1 MKKEITAADMHR
13 ILNNNVFMDVIL
25 SRVATMSD
33 DERRQFTIAEVDKL
47 LGQRP
52 YGNSLDWFI
61 GQFLE
66 DINVRRLDNPL
77 YQEDSA
83 LARWY
88 VELAEL
94 GLNLKTHIPIDLN
107 QIEPGLGSHPDDPEQ
122 DYTLDNGRLT
132 DWLRSTPYRRVA
144 ALVARIMLEREY
156 GRVVD
161 HFDAVQDYYAE
172 HCRTDFLDIQ
182 KTEQCEEFIKQ
193 VLDSIDTVS
202 AHQQRGRELGLND
215 EEMRVVDALWGWMP
229 HDYQQEYVAA
239 AREICQAVEAS
250 LPAPTAIRSRKGF
263 AVYKKPVLEQM
274 EAIAKKNDLDVDL
287 TDKYNITLGY
297 LSEWLFKKYMGD
309 QLTYDD
315 PLNGYKEF

>member
-88 VELAEL
+88 VELAR
-94 GLNLKTHIPIDLN
+94 LNPASAVIPMPQNKT
-107 QIEPGLGSHPDDPEQ
+107 
-122 DYTLDNGRLT
+122 TRWT
-132 DWLRSTPYRRVA
+132 
-144 ALVARIMLEREY
+144 
-156 GRVVD
+156 
-161 HFDAVQDYYAE
+161 
-172 HCRTDFLDIQ
+172 
-182 KTEQCEEFIKQ
+182 
-193 VLDSIDTVS
+193 
-202 AHQQRGRELGLND
+202 
-215 EEMRVVDALWGWMP
+215 
-229 HDYQQEYVAA
+229 
-239 AREICQAVEAS
+239 
-250 LPAPTAIRSRKGF
+250 TA
-263 AVYKKPVLEQM
+263 
-274 EAIAKKNDLDVDL
+274 D
-287 TDKYNITLGY
+287 
-297 LSEWLFKKYMGD
+297 
-309 QLTYDD
+309 
-315 PLNGYKEF
+315 

>member
-1 MKKEITAADMHR
+1 
-13 ILNNNVFMDVIL
+13 
-25 SRVATMSD
+25 
-33 DERRQFTIAEVDKL
+33 
-47 LGQRP
+47 
-52 YGNSLDWFI
+52 
-61 GQFLE
+61 
-66 DINVRRLDNPL
+66 
-77 YQEDSA
+77 
-83 LARWY
+83 
-88 VELAEL
+88 
-94 GLNLKTHIPIDLN
+94 
-107 QIEPGLGSHPDDPEQ
+107 
-122 DYTLDNGRLT
+122 
-132 DWLRSTPYRRVA
+132 
-144 ALVARIMLEREY
+144 MLEREY

-172 HCRTDFLDIQ
+172 HCRTDFLDLQ

-193 VLDSIDTVS
+193 VLDSIDTVN

-263 AVYKKPVLEQM
+263 TVYKKPVLEQM

-297 LSEWLFKKYMGD
+297 LSEWLFTKYMGD